1 LRGGAAPS
9 IIEPM
14 QDGPLD
20 PARHAQLAEA
30 LARVF
35 GPLDAA
41 ALADVESKLHWI
53 SLAGARRS
61 SGRATGATTSTSS

>member
-1 LRGGAAPS
+1 MRPRDLRGGAAPS

-14 QDGPLD
+14 QDGPPD
-20 PARHAQLAEA
+20 SARHAQLAEA

-41 ALADVESKLHWI
+41 I
-53 SLAGARRS
+53 AR
-61 SGRATGATTSTSS
+61 G